1 MVRRFRSSC
10 LALSTVYLP
19 PRCAEIC
26 GRREAYAWAKS
37 RAVTTSPLT
46 FAAQVSGVGVRYP
59 DEPRPNE
66 KMKVTMIAPKMS
78 TIKDERALDRI
89 TSSMWGTLLQAP
101 EMRAK
106 MLYERPLESLTG

>member
-1 MVRRFRSSC
+1 M
-10 LALSTVYLP
+10 YLP

-26 GRREAYAWAKS
+26 RKREAYAWAKS
-37 RAVTTSPLT
+37 PAVTTSPFT
-46 FAAQVSGVGVRYP
+46 FAAQVSGVRVRYP

-89 TSSMWGTLLQAP
+89 TSSMWGTLLQVP

-106 MLYERPLESLTG
+106 MLYEQPLESLTG